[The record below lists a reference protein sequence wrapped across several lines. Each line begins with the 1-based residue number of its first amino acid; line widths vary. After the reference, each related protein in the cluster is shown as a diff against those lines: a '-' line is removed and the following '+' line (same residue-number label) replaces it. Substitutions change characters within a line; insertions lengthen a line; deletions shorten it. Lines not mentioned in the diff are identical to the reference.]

1 MTDKSTPGPYRAEF
15 GAIHH
20 EDAPGFLFTVAPA
33 TAADEVARALN
44 LAHAQDNRPAPAAL
58 EGSSS
63 SSSSEGE
70 ALALKVYRHL
80 TNYAEACSSRR
91 ENIEAV
97 RDQAFAALQPSS
109 AADAKP
115 VACRND
121 YVAPETI
128 TQPHSSQQ
136 AGAEGERFMAEL
148 LAALARAVF
157 EGGTDAHIAAVVR
170 ERLAALKPVSA

>member
-1 MTDKSTPGPYRAEF
+1 VVGNVVSA
-15 GAIHH
+15 
-20 EDAPGFLFTVAPA
+20 V
-33 TAADEVARALN
+33 
-44 LAHAQDNRPAPAAL
+44 
-58 EGSSS
+58 EG

-115 VACRND
+115 VAV
-121 YVAPETI
+121 VAVPRLDMKVAIADAIWRYDNGEFTAARVAMVKAQDI
-128 TQPHSSQQ
+128 LSRAQPRPSQQ
-136 AGAEGERFMAEL
+136 AGAEGERDYLAE
-148 LAALARAVF
+148 F
-157 EGGTDAHIAAVVR
+157 EEWWATYRNRNRETADYSMKKQIAFDAFYF
-170 ERLAALKPVSA
+170 AALKPVEG